1 MISKNQIKQIQ
12 ALHQKKFRLEN
23 KLFLAEGIKTV
34 KEIISG
40 TPLLIHELFATADFI
55 NETYLLLHTKKIKY
69 SEVTEKELTQ
79 ISTQATP
86 NKVLAVCHYFDET
99 PSIFD
104 FKNNFSLY
112 LDDIRDPGNFGT
124 IIRLAD
130 WYGIST
136 VFCSET
142 SCELYNPKVI
152 QSTMGAFL
160 RVRTEYIS
168 LAELLQ
174 KNEIKNVYGAVLGG
188 KNIYTEQLKEGL
200 IIIGNE
206 ANGITAE
213 NLKLITHPLTIPS
226 HPASVTE
233 SLNAAMATAI
243 ITSEFFRQFNYI
255 QG

>member
-12 ALHQKKFRLEN
+12 ALHQKKFRQEN
-23 KLFLAEGIKTV
+23 GLFLAEGIKTV
-34 KEIISG
+34 KEIISAK
-40 TPLLIHELFATADFI
+40 PSLIHELFATGDFI
-55 NETYLLLHTKKIKY
+55 IENTKTLEAKKIKF
-69 SEVTEKELTQ
+69 SEVSERELSQ
-79 ISTQATP
+79 LSAQATP
-86 NKVLAVCHYFDET
+86 NKVLAVCNYFDNKRV
-99 PSIFD
+99 PFD

-160 RVRTEYIS
+160 RVKLVYIS
-168 LAELLQ
+168 LKELIEQ
-174 KNEIKNVYGAVLGG
+174 NQIKNIYGAVLEG
-188 KNIYTEQLKEGL
+188 KNIYTEKLEKGI

-213 NLKLITHPLTIPS
+213 NLKLVTHPLTIPS
-226 HPASVTE
+226 HSNNGTE
-233 SLNAAMATAI
+233 SLNAAMATGI
-243 ITSEFFRQFNYI
+243 ITSEFFRQFNFAK
-255 QG
+255 